1 VLGRVKFV
9 PEFFTK
15 VFCLTADALEIVQIL
30 RWYLLQH
37 SAQMRHRHRREA
49 VLLARIIQMPLEE
62 AHQLAALGL
71 ALPPL
76 GRLRPFLLKIGENIA
91 NGFHT
96 SIRYL

>member
-1 VLGRVKFV
+1 MLLGVQFP
-9 PEFFTK
+9 PEFFAEI
-15 VFCLTADALEIVQIL
+15 LGLAADAFEVIQVGGRDAFQLGAEP
-30 RWYLLQH
+30 
-37 SAQMRHRHRREA
+37 RHREGLKA
-49 VLLARIIQMPLEE
+49 VLLPCVVQVPLEE
-62 AHQLAALGL
+62 SHQLASLGL